1 MIWCYQSIWKG
12 RHALHI
18 HEGNSDNC
26 AESGRHFN
34 PTNEEHPRHLGDLGN
49 IVARRTRNGS
59 TQTKFRIKAPR
70 RTSLIGR
77 HSIYN
82 QTLVIHARE
91 DDLSPNPS
99 PGPKVICG
107 QILPTPL
114 INGIPARSKY
124 VPIS

>member
-1 MIWCYQSIWKG
+1 MTKGKKPFECKDSITQFAADVVK
-12 RHALHI
+12 
-18 HEGNSDNC
+18 
-26 AESGRHFN
+26 
-34 PTNEEHPRHLGDLGN
+34 HLGDLGN
-49 IVARRTRNGS
+49 IIAKRSRNGS
-59 TQTKFRIKAPR
+59 TQTKFRIKAPK
-70 RTSLIGR
+70 RTSLNGR

-114 INGIPARSKY
+114 IDGIPLPLLEDKDIKRF
-124 VPIS
+124 